1 MRSTPDREY
10 PCARRPWAL
19 LTVIPAFA
27 LALFSCGS
35 ARAQGEEDLY
45 EDEIT
50 QKPMRAVIG
59 VKIVEDSWKVVR
71 ARKGPQAEVPI
82 PAHEVLDV
90 VYADATKDFA
100 SGVKRATKGY
110 YTKAIEDSF
119 LPTLKVLSRFREVD
133 GRPWP
138 QQYCLYYLGHCYL
151 MRGDM
156 GDAAKARDYFEQLVK
171 DIPNSRFIFQAYL
184 ELAETYQ
191 VEQDF
196 EQAEKKYKDADR
208 RFTSMSRESGVTPA
222 QAKEI
227 RRLAML
233 ARLRS
238 IMMLDAR
245 GEHDR
250 ASSAYLQLVSK
261 SKDYPDIQARARVGA
276 VRARVA
282 TEQYERAIG
291 ECVKMIGEG
300 ESEGNTEYLGGAYLA
315 LADCYFERAG
325 DEEATAEDLVT
336 ARWNYLRVATLYF
349 FERKLLPKARFRA
362 ARCFERLVEERGE
375 GKKAE
380 EQARRQY
387 GLVVKEFPESPWA
400 AEAQKSLQALGE
412 GG

>member
-1 MRSTPDREY
+1 MRSTPDREH
-10 PCARRPWAL
+10 PCARRPWTF

-35 ARAQGEEDLY
+35 ARAQDEDVY

-50 QKPMRAVIG
+50 QKPMRAVMNI
-59 VKIVEDSWKVVR
+59 KIVEDSWKVVR
-71 ARKGPQAEVPI
+71 AKKGPQAEVPI

-110 YTKAIEDSF
+110 YTKAIDDSF
-119 LPTLKVLSRFREVD
+119 LPTLKILSRFRKVD

-138 QQYCLYYLGHCYL
+138 EQYCLYYLGHCHL

-156 GDAAKARDYFEQLVK
+156 GDAAEARMYFERLVK
-171 DIPNSRFIFQAYL
+171 DIPNTRFIFQAYL

-191 VEQDF
+191 VEQAY
-196 EQAEKKYKDADR
+196 EHPEKNYKDADR

-227 RRLAML
+227 GRLAML

-238 IMMLDAR
+238 VQMLDAR

-261 SKDYPDIQARARVGA
+261 SKDYPEIQSEARVGA
-276 VRARVA
+276 VRTRVA
-282 TEQYERAIG
+282 TGQYERAIA
-291 ECVKMIGEG
+291 ECIEMIGEG
-300 ESEGNTEYLGGAYLA
+300 ESEGNTEYLGGSYLA

-325 DEEATAEDLVT
+325 DEVASPEDLVT

-349 FERKLLPKARFRA
+349 FERKLLAKARFRA
-362 ARCFERLVEERGE
+362 ARCFEKLAGERGE

-380 EQARRQY
+380 EQAARQY

-400 AEAQKSLQALGE
+400 AEAQKSLQALG
-412 GG
+412 GGG